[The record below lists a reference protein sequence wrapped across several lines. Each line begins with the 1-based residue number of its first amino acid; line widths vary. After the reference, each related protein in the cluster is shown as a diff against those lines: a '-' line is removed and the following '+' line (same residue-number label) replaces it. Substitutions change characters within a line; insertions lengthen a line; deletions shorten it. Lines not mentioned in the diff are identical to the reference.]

1 MSVDTGGRRAAQALL
16 QASERLGPPPD
27 LGRLRRRRRRRAAGR
42 ATLAFAAVLVAVAV
56 AVAGRA
62 VPGLDRVVPD
72 PAAPA
77 AAPPP
82 GNPGPDTID
91 VGPAD
96 ASELAAG
103 ASGLWLLNHHN
114 DRGNE
119 LVRVDPGGLRVTAR
133 IEIGDSAST
142 PVVGE
147 DGSLFAVRPRNGT
160 RPDRPELVRVDP
172 ATNRVAATFVLPS
185 ASRTY
190 GVTGLVATRGMV
202 WVAYP
207 GRGLVRVDPAARTTR
222 EFTAGGRLVGVD
234 RLAVA
239 GGRLWAANGRELH
252 RVDPR
257 DGTVEATVG
266 DRDLRAAM
274 PPAALAGGAGG
285 LWVHG
290 FGPDGERLLRLD
302 PASGRVQAVTALSE
316 RTDGRLVQ
324 VDLGADDRVV
334 AIRSGSRLLLA
345 DPDQGAVSA
354 AMPAPG
360 TRSAGMAV
368 RSGVIWLSDPAK
380 GRLVRIGPAV
390 LGRP

>member
-27 LGRLRRRRRRRAAGR
+27 LGRLRRRRRRRTASRAA
-42 ATLAFAAVLVAVAV
+42 LAVAAVLVAVAV

-62 VPGLDRVVPD
+62 VPGLDWVVPD

-77 AAPPP
+77 ATPPP
-82 GNPGPDTID
+82 GNPGPDAID
-91 VGPAD
+91 VGRAD

-103 ASGLWLLNHHN
+103 ASGVWLLNHHSGRR
-114 DRGNE
+114 DE

-133 IEIGDSAST
+133 IEIGHSAST
-142 PVVGE
+142 PAVGE
-147 DGSLFAVRPRNGT
+147 DGSLFLVRPRNET

-172 ATNRVAATFVLPS
+172 ATNRVAATVALPP
-185 ASRTY
+185 ASRPY
-190 GVTGLVATRGMV
+190 GATGLVATGGMV

-252 RVDPR
+252 QVDPR
-257 DGTVEATVG
+257 DGTVEVTVS

-302 PASGRVQAVTALSE
+302 PASGRVQAVNALSE

-334 AIRSGSRLLLA
+334 AIRSGSRLALA
-345 DPDQGAVSA
+345 DPGQGAVSA
-354 AMPAPG
+354 VMPAPG
-360 TRSAGMAV
+360 TRGAGMAV
-368 RSGVIWLSDPAK
+368 RGGVIWLFDPAK